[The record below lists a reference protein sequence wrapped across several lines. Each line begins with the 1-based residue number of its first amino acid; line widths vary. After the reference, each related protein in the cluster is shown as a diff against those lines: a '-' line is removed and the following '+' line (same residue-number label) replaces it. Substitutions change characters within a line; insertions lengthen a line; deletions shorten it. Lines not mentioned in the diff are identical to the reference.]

1 MQPASVDL
9 MIYKGATFSKQF
21 QWQTGSTPTPVDLT
35 GCTARMQVRKTVQD
49 TAVLDTLTT
58 ENGKLVIN
66 DALLGKF
73 KINLTAAQT
82 GAYTFINAAYDLEIV
97 YYGGEPVYRVLSG
110 CFSVDPEV
118 TR

>member
-21 QWQTGSTPTPVDLT
+21 QWKTGDVPTPVILT
-35 GCTARMQVRKTVQD
+35 GCTARMQVRKTVND
-49 TAVLDTLTT
+49 TTILDTLTT

-66 DALLGKF
+66 DDLTGKF
-73 KINLTAAQT
+73 QINLTATQT
-82 GAYTFINAAYDLEIV
+82 EQYKFINAAYDLEIV
-97 YYGGEPVYRVLSG
+97 FPTGEPVYRVLSG

>member
-21 QWQTGSTPTPVDLT
+21 QWKTGDVPTPVNLT
-35 GCTARMQVRKTVQD
+35 GCTARMQVRKTVSD
-49 TAVLDTLTT
+49 SVVLDTLTT

-73 KINLTAAQT
+73 KILLTASQT
-82 GAYTFINAAYDLEIV
+82 GAYSFTNAAYDLEIV
-97 YYGGEPVYRVLSG
+97 YNGGEPVYRVLTG